1 MRRHCRQPC
10 GAMYLAETDPPAK
23 MTMRGNAVHYEML
36 DLVRERANEKDWDLI
51 FDSGP
56 NAEYRTMV
64 WEHPA
69 LSATGVVTELEIGF
83 SPDGRIIFSERR
95 RGGVAHKRVKPNN
108 AFASTDVCLAALQM
122 I

>member
-1 MRRHCRQPC
+1 M
-10 GAMYLAETDPPAK
+10 
-23 MTMRGNAVHYEML
+23 HYEMF

-56 NAEYRTMV
+56 NAEFRTMV
-64 WEHPA
+64 WEHPL
-69 LSATGVVTELEIGF
+69 LSARGVATELEIGF

-95 RGGVAHKRVKPNN
+95 LGGVAHKRLKPTN
-108 AFASTDVCLAALQM
+108 AFASTDLYLAALQM

>member
-1 MRRHCRQPC
+1 M
-10 GAMYLAETDPPAK
+10 
-23 MTMRGNAVHYEML
+23 HYEIL

-64 WEHPA
+64 WEHPL
-69 LSATGVVTELEIGF
+69 LSASGVATELEIGF
-83 SPDGRIIFSERR
+83 SPDGRIVFSERR
-95 RGGVAHKRVKPNN
+95 LGGVAHTRIKPTS
-108 AFASTDVCLAALQM
+108 AFVSTDLCLAALQM

>member
-1 MRRHCRQPC
+1 M
-10 GAMYLAETDPPAK
+10 
-23 MTMRGNAVHYEML
+23 HYEML

-56 NAEYRTMV
+56 SAEYRTMV
-64 WEHPA
+64 WEHPL

-83 SPDGRIIFSERR
+83 SPDGRIVFSERR
-95 RGGVAHKRVKPNN
+95 RGGVPHKRVKPDH

>member
-1 MRRHCRQPC
+1 M
-10 GAMYLAETDPPAK
+10 
-23 MTMRGNAVHYEML
+23 HYEIL

-56 NAEYRTMV
+56 NSEYRTMV
-64 WEHPA
+64 WEHPL
-69 LSATGVVTELEIGF
+69 LSATGVAAELEIAF

-95 RGGVAHKRVKPNN
+95 RDGIAHTCV
-108 AFASTDVCLAALQM
+108 ASTDVFSTDICLEALRM

>member
-1 MRRHCRQPC
+1 M
-10 GAMYLAETDPPAK
+10 
-23 MTMRGNAVHYEML
+23 HYEMF

-64 WEHPA
+64 WEHPL
-69 LSATGVVTELEIGF
+69 LSATGVATELEIGF

-95 RGGVAHKRVKPNN
+95 LGGVAHKRIKPTS
-108 AFASTDVCLAALQM
+108 AFASTDLYLAALEM

>member
-1 MRRHCRQPC
+1 
-10 GAMYLAETDPPAK
+10 
-23 MTMRGNAVHYEML
+23 MRGTTVHYEMV

-64 WEHPA
+64 WEHPL

-95 RGGVAHKRVKPNN
+95 RGGVAHKRVKPTST
-108 AFASTDVCLAALQM
+108 FASTDLYLAALKM

>member
-1 MRRHCRQPC
+1 M
-10 GAMYLAETDPPAK
+10 
-23 MTMRGNAVHYEML
+23 HYEML

-56 NAEYRTMV
+56 NTDFRTMV
-64 WEHPA
+64 WEHPM
-69 LSATGVVTELEIGF
+69 LSVAAGLITELEIGF

-95 RGGVAHKRVKPNN
+95 RGGVAYQCISTSD
-108 AFASTDVCLAALQM
+108 AFCSTDVYLEALQM

>member
-1 MRRHCRQPC
+1 M
-10 GAMYLAETDPPAK
+10 
-23 MTMRGNAVHYEML
+23 HYEMF

-56 NAEYRTMV
+56 NAEFRTMV
-64 WEHPA
+64 WEHPL
-69 LSATGVVTELEIGF
+69 LSARGVATELEIGF

-95 RGGVAHKRVKPNN
+95 RGGVAHKRLKPTN
-108 AFASTDVCLAALQM
+108 AFASTDLYLAALQM

>member
-1 MRRHCRQPC
+1 M
-10 GAMYLAETDPPAK
+10 
-23 MTMRGNAVHYEML
+23 HYEIL

-56 NAEYRTMV
+56 NAEFRTMV
-64 WEHPA
+64 WEHPL
-69 LSATGVVTELEIGF
+69 LSATGVATELEIGF

-95 RGGVAHKRVKPNN
+95 RGGVPHKRLKPTS
-108 AFASTDVCLAALQM
+108 AFASTDLCLAALAM